1 MTNKF
6 KFKIFGDRVL
16 LERISAKRGSIHI
29 PQMAESVS
37 TIGRVIALG
46 DGKRPGIKT
55 IQHNGHFYEVT
66 LKDVDMLVKL
76 GDIVYF
82 ETNVMAAANSA
93 YDMGDDVLVNLSHGD
108 IIAKIS
114 GSHLD
119 GVEITV
125 DNFEIMPDFIMVD
138 PFQRELSSTIEL
150 PEVAK
155 NAQRVYYRLLKK
167 GSNVTKPCEIGDE
180 LLLDQSYSRPLDI
193 QGKTYGYVHQ
203 NAIHGIVEESRILT

>member
-1 MTNKF
+1 VTKKF
-6 KFKIFGDRVL
+6 NFKLFGDRVL
-16 LERISAKRGSIHI
+16 LERVAPKRGSIHI

-46 DGKRPGIKT
+46 NGKRPGIKT

-66 LKDVDMLVKL
+66 LKDVEMLVEI

-82 ETNVMAAANSA
+82 ETNVMSAANAA
-93 YDMGDDVLVNLSHGD
+93 YDMGDDMLVNLSHGD

-138 PFQRELSSTIEL
+138 PFQRELSSTIAL
-150 PEVAK
+150 PEVAQK
-155 NAQRVYYRLLKK
+155 AQRVYYRLLKK
-167 GSNVTKPCEIGDE
+167 GSNVKKPCEIGDE

-203 NAIHGIVEESRILT
+203 NAIHGVVEESRIIA